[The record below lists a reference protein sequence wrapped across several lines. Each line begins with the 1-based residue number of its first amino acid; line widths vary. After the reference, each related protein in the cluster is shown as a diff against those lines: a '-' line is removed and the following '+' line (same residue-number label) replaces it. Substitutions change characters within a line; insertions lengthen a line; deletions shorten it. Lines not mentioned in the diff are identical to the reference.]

1 MIFLLQL
8 GLILLFAFAGEL
20 FVSFVPGGLPATV
33 MGMVFLLFALWI
45 KLLKPKHILE
55 CADYL
60 SKIMAF
66 FFLPAIAAV
75 IQNFDMIMP
84 VVWQLLFIALVCT
97 FITFFTTYTTVRLL
111 RILLEKRK
119 Q

>member
-8 GLILLFAFAGEL
+8 GIIFLFAIVGEV

-66 FFLPAIAAV
+66 FFLPAIAA
-75 IQNFDMIMP
+75 IILNFDMIIP
-84 VVWQLLFIALVCT
+84 IVWQLLFIAIVCT
-97 FITFFTTYTTVRLL
+97 FITFFAAYSTVRALRLL
-111 RILLEKRK
+111 LGKRK
-119 Q
+119 